1 MRLSSLGSIGLFLI
15 LWGFTPH
22 LASYSQTFRI
32 GNFHSLKATAFDKET
47 RNIFAIWEDS
57 VRVFYAPAYKTSK
70 LMPMNPPRINFVRAY
85 RPIVVD
91 SELHFVSTSGGMVY
105 RLEGDSLRRIDRSY
119 DHKMQINCTLFTR
132 NDTLMKYGGYGFWSQ
147 RNFFTYF
154 STETNEWEIVS
165 PRGSEVLPVGT
176 QSSYQVQKENDI
188 YIFSGLST
196 DPFDPLRMNEFHEI
210 WKFDMRSRRW
220 EEMGRLNDDLHN
232 HSVVAHM
239 GDRILFD
246 VPKEYKLV
254 LADPIHNTLTYYEV
268 WGETRKLFLHYS
280 EQHIIPNFYHDGKFY
295 LVGQI
300 DPSRTEN
307 VDLAYTIL
315 DESEVLKKPIAE
327 EPMYSTDEFP
337 LEVAGGV
344 VVTLGVVLF
353 LFFGVRRLQE
363 RNKVGVYP
371 DKIRYGGKGVA
382 MDATS
387 VQVLNLLLRS
397 EGEVQ
402 SQAVMDLVENPAQSH
417 AHNIRVKN
425 QVIENLNFQLR
436 TLLVREKDLIT
447 PGKSDEDK
455 RIKTYQIDRSY
466 FAVR

>member
-1 MRLSSLGSIGLFLI
+1 MITSRLGFFWLLLF
-15 LWGFTPH
+15 LWGFAPQSGC
-22 LASYSQTFRI
+22 LSQTFRI
-32 GNFHSLKATAFDKET
+32 GNFHSLKATTFDKDSKDV
-47 RNIFAIWEDS
+47 FAIWDDS
-57 VRVFYAPAYKTSK
+57 VRVFHAPAYTTSE
-70 LMPMNPPRINFVRAY
+70 LIPMNPPQKNFAGAY
-85 RPIVVD
+85 HPIVID
-91 SELHFVSTSGGMVY
+91 SELHFVSKSGGMLY
-105 RLEGDSLRRIDRSY
+105 RLEGDSLRRIDRSF
-119 DHKMQINCTLFTR
+119 DHRMQINCTLFTR
-132 NDTLMKYGGYGFWSQ
+132 NDTIMKYGGYGFWSQ

-154 STETNEWEIVS
+154 SRETNEWEIVS
-165 PRGSEVLPVGT
+165 PRGSEVLPEGT
-176 QSSYQVQKENDI
+176 QSSYQVQKGNDI

-196 DPFDPLRMNEFHEI
+196 DPFDPLNMNEFDEI
-210 WKFDMRSRRW
+210 WKFDMEGRRW
-220 EEMGRLNDDLHN
+220 EKEGKLNEDFHN
-232 HSVVAHM
+232 HSLVVHM
-239 GDRILFD
+239 GDKILFD
-246 VPKEYKLV
+246 VPMEYKLV
-254 LADPIHNTLTYYEV
+254 LADPIRNTLTYYEV

-280 EQHIIPNFYHDGKFY
+280 DQHIIPNFYHDGKFY

-300 DPSRTEN
+300 DPSPTEN
-307 VDLAYTIL
+307 LDLAYTVL

-337 LEVAGGV
+337 LEIAGGV
-344 VVTLGVVLF
+344 VATLGVVLF

-425 QVIENLNFQLR
+425 QVVENLNFQLR
-436 TLLVREKDLIT
+436 TLLVLEKDLIT